1 MNETSGKSRRPTSEG
16 SCSTTGSLALADG
29 ALPCDS
35 LAGPTTDLF
44 GRAVAPAS
52 PSARRAPV
60 LGATIRATFGRPGF
74 ASSAS
79 AALTRCLVSRLKQRL
94 PTAGSTLYAMTWRE
108 KATPRGRSV
117 SRLAVS
123 ARSTSGSDCGG
134 WPSPLEYDSRWTRR
148 SDKSYQQQASRPKG
162 LPSVLAEKAL
172 LAGWPSPCT
181 PNGGRSM
188 DPEKMSATGMTL
200 DGRKHTVSLEHV
212 AKFAGWPTPCQQ
224 DGPNGGPSQGIDRLP
239 AAAAL
244 AGWQSPNQ
252 SDVRGPCKHHP
263 ERADGGQP
271 NLTYEARLAGWVT
284 PQAQDEKCRW
294 TNPEVVA
301 RRAAKGKQTCSLE
314 GQLASGATPSS
325 SPAETGKRGQ
335 LNPRFSLWLMGYPTA
350 WACCGERVTRS
361 YRKLPPHSSKP

>member
-1 MNETSGKSRRPTSEG
+1 MNETSGKSRRPTSGG

-29 ALPCDS
+29 ASPCDS
-35 LAGPTTDLF
+35 PAGPTTDLF

-52 PSARRAPV
+52 PSRQRAPV

-123 ARSTSGSDCGG
+123 ARSTSDSDCGG
-134 WPSPLEYDSRWTRR
+134 WRTPDVPNKRGGGQDPEMRLRGGHAVNLQDQVTLTGWTTPQAHDVTGR
-148 SDKSYQQQASRPKG
+148 SKG
-162 LPSVLAEKAL
+162 QKDIHGTKHGCACLVRDAE

-188 DPEKMSATGMTL
+188 DPEKMSATGKTL

-212 AKFAGWPTPCQQ
+212 AKFAGWATASARDWKSNSNNPEWQAQRAQHARGKPLSEEAHALTSGPTP
-224 DGPNGGPSQGIDRLP
+224 
-239 AAAAL
+239 
-244 AGWQSPNQ
+244 
-252 SDVRGPCKHHP
+252 
-263 ERADGGQP
+263 
-271 NLTYEARLAGWVT
+271 
-284 PQAQDEKCRW
+284 
-294 TNPEVVA
+294 
-301 RRAAKGKQTCSLE
+301 
-314 GQLASGATPSS
+314 SG

-361 YRKLPPHSSKP
+361 YRNSRRHSSKP